1 MNVSDCR
8 TQREGII
15 KSYCS
20 VYSEHCNS
28 FFIIYNIIK
37 IILIVNK
44 LVAKKVFL
52 LLVLACA
59 MLVTVEPIYAK
70 KKKKHEN
77 YEERVS
83 LRENF

>member
-1 MNVSDCR
+1 MR
-8 TQREGII
+8 L
-15 KSYCS
+15 
-20 VYSEHCNS
+20 

-44 LVAKKVFL
+44 LVQRKVFL

-59 MLVTVEPIYAK
+59 MLVTGRTDLRKEE
-70 KKKKHEN
+70 KKHEN